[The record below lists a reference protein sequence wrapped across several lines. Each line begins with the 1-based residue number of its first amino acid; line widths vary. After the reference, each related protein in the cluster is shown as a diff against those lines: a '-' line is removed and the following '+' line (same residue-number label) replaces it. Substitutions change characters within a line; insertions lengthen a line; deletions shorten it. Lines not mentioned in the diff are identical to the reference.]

1 MHQQNALHC
10 HSSFSVFAV
19 ASLCTCSVAVIMN
32 INVNNSSSSIAA
44 VLLKPVL
51 QIPHHC
57 TFWMSPSW
65 SHPIQVFQSLLMS
78 SKMCSSGGPQDRFEK
93 HCHSSSI
100 YLFFS
105 LTWPGNSFVEFT
117 ITFCVCRTGADSL
130 AV

>member
-10 HSSFSVFAV
+10 YSSYSVFAV

-32 INVNNSSSSIAA
+32 IRVNNSSSIAA

-65 SHPIQVFQSLLMS
+65 SHPIQVLQSLLMS
-78 SKMCSSGGPQDRFEK
+78 SKMCSSRGPQDRFEK

-100 YLFFS
+100 YLFIFFS
-105 LTWPGNSFVEFT
+105 HGQEVLLLNLQSRFVSVGPEQT
-117 ITFCVCRTGADSL
+117 L
-130 AV
+130 